1 MNVVSRNKKNID
13 LQVKLESLLMLS
25 QGANENIRKVMSVIQ
40 FLINTNIDKFYGL
53 HCSKQPMKD
62 DVVLT
67 SGNKHGVEQ

>member
-1 MNVVSRNKKNID
+1 
-13 LQVKLESLLMLS
+13 MLS

-40 FLINTNIDKFYGL
+40 FLINTNIDTFYGF